1 MLIYFLPIII
11 IVIDQLS
18 KLYVLNNIPL
28 NTYIEVFSDILI
40 FQHIQNDGIAFGIS
54 LGNFQ
59 GIVLA
64 ITLIIIGV
72 VVYLL
77 SLSIKNNSTDKYP
90 LAFIVG
96 GAIGNAIDRILV
108 YFLDSYNGVVDFI
121 YVGFNEN
128 GESYRQKN
136 NIIEM
141 YIDVLISHI
150 HYRINFIKKTKTFQ
164 SQNFFK
170 HCWTNSHKSVN
181 KRY

>member
-1 MLIYFLPIII
+1 LIIYFLPIII
-11 IVIDQLS
+11 IIVDQLS

-28 NTYIEVFSDILI
+28 NTYVEVFSDILF

-59 GIVLA
+59 GVVLA

-77 SLSIKNNSTDKYP
+77 SLSVKNNSTDKYP

-108 YFLDSYNGVVDFI
+108 YFLDSYNGVIDFI
-121 YVGFNEN
+121 YIGINEN
-128 GESYRQKN
+128 IRYPWVFNVADIAITIGLILFFIFEISKYINEQKYSRN
-136 NIIEM
+136 
-141 YIDVLISHI
+141 
-150 HYRINFIKKTKTFQ
+150 Q
-164 SQNFFK
+164 
-170 HCWTNSHKSVN
+170 
-181 KRY
+181 